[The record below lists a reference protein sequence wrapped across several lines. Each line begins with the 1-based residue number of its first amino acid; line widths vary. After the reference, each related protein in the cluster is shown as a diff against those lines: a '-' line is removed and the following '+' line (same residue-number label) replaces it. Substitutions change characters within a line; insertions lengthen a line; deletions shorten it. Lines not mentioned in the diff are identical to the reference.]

1 MKMGKMGKFKE
12 KADSTFDINLA
23 PMLDV
28 IVAIV
33 PMLLMSVVFLRVNMI
48 EAQIPQIVAE
58 AIENNKNKPN
68 PVSIALAIQATS
80 FKFQVT
86 VSGKTSDIT
95 IPAVDG
101 KPNLDALYKEATN
114 LKRKYQD
121 IFKVEVKPTKD
132 VSLDMIVAALDKI
145 RKVKSGEEQF
155 TIKDEKTGNTAKT
168 DLMFPEIV
176 FSDILEG

>member
-1 MKMGKMGKFKE
+1 MAKGKFRD

-68 PVSIALAIQATS
+68 PVTVALVIQGTTY
-80 FKFQVT
+80 KFEVT
-86 VSGKTSDIT
+86 VSGKKSDIV
-95 IPAVDG
+95 IAAVDG
-101 KPNLDALYKEATN
+101 KPNMDALYKEA
-114 LKRKYQD
+114 LAIKRKHQD
-121 IFKVEVKPTKD
+121 IFKLEIKPSKE
-132 VSLDMIVAALDKI
+132 VSLDRIVMTLDKI
-145 RKVKSGEEQF
+145 RKIKTGEEGF

-168 DLMFPEIV
+168 DLMFPEIA
-176 FSDILEG
+176 FADILEG

>member
-1 MKMGKMGKFKE
+1 MAKGKFRD

-68 PVSIALAIQATS
+68 PVTVALVIQGTTY
-80 FKFQVT
+80 KFEVT
-86 VSGKTSDIT
+86 VSGKKSDIV
-95 IPAVDG
+95 IAAVDG
-101 KPNLDALYKEATN
+101 KPNMDALYREA
-114 LKRKYQD
+114 LAIKRKHQD
-121 IFKVEVKPTKD
+121 IFKLEIKPSKEI
-132 VSLDMIVAALDKI
+132 SLDRIVMTLDKI
-145 RKVKSGEEQF
+145 RKIKTGEEGF

-168 DLMFPEIV
+168 DLMFPEIA
-176 FSDILEG
+176 FADILEG

>member
-1 MKMGKMGKFKE
+1 MAKGKFRD

-68 PVSIALAIQATS
+68 PVTVALVIHGSS
-80 FKFQVT
+80 FKFEVT
-86 VSGKTSDIT
+86 ENGKKSDFFI
-95 IPAVDG
+95 AALDG
-101 KPNLDALYKEATN
+101 KPNVDALYAKAVEI
-114 LKRKYQD
+114 KRKYQS
-121 IFKVEVKPTKD
+121 IFKLEVKPSRE
-132 VSLDMIVAALDKI
+132 VSLDNIVVALDKV
-145 RKVKSGEEQF
+145 RKLKTGEEGF
-155 TIKDEKTGNTAKT
+155 TIKDEKTGNSAKT
-168 DLMFPEIV
+168 DLMFPEIA
-176 FSDILEG
+176 FADILEG